1 MGPDRRQSPA
11 CLPPGDE
18 RGPAGRLRLL
28 HSGPAVVPRNSC
40 LKVSPPCATPVSPQ
54 PWPDGAEECGRHPPP
69 PTPGRGGRAGRR
81 SSRIQTNS
89 LKAMGW
95 RLRWGADSKPNH
107 TAPSMSRQDLRSSFF
122 TAPDNLF
129 QGDYTHQ
136 RGTGL
141 NADILIF
148 LHTSLYIG
156 GTGDR
161 ALGELGLCDPSA
173 CHALLNPLTSNCLLT
188 RL

>member
-1 MGPDRRQSPA
+1 MG
-11 CLPPGDE
+11 
-18 RGPAGRLRLL
+18 GRLQTQPQCPLY
-28 HSGPAVVPRNSC
+28 
-40 LKVSPPCATPVSPQ
+40 VSP
-54 PWPDGAEECGRHPPP
+54 G
-69 PTPGRGGRAGRR
+69 
-81 SSRIQTNS
+81 
-89 LKAMGW
+89 
-95 RLRWGADSKPNH
+95 
-107 TAPSMSRQDLRSSFF
+107 LRSSFF

-136 RGTGL
+136 RGTSL

-148 LHTSLYIG
+148 LHTSLYVG

>member
-1 MGPDRRQSPA
+1 
-11 CLPPGDE
+11 
-18 RGPAGRLRLL
+18 
-28 HSGPAVVPRNSC
+28 
-40 LKVSPPCATPVSPQ
+40 
-54 PWPDGAEECGRHPPP
+54 
-69 PTPGRGGRAGRR
+69 
-81 SSRIQTNS
+81 
-89 LKAMGW
+89 MGW
-95 RLRWGADSKPNH
+95 GLRWGADSKPNH